1 MKSIKELKDIFAGQD
16 VYLLGSGASL
26 NYIDPSFFDGKNV
39 VCTNNVAQVYLPTAQ
54 VTVTKY
60 HKVAEEIAEKFPEM
74 KVVCSSG
81 NQGGPG
87 AGKLPEG
94 YENLYEFMHNSNR
107 DGGTDI
113 RGVVTEIIKDDGWL
127 LVSWSTITSAM
138 HFCAYTGAKN
148 IIIVGL
154 DSGSLDDK
162 QWVDKYYTEE
172 EQTDKRKELNLNFE
186 RQSVATKEVLKD
198 LYGCNIHSLNPFI
211 NYNLEGHKYRGANS
225 IN

>member
-1 MKSIKELKDIFAGQD
+1 MTKSVSELKDIYAGQD

-60 HKVAEEIAEKFPEM
+60 HRVAEEIAKKFPEM

-81 NQGGPG
+81 NQGSPG

-94 YENLYEFMHNSNR
+94 YENLYEFMHNPNR

-113 RGVVTEIIKDDGWL
+113 RGAIPKEDGWL
-127 LVSWSTITSAM
+127 LASWSTITSTM

-162 QWVDKYYTEE
+162 QWVDGYWKEE

-186 RQSVATKEVLKD
+186 RQSITAKEVIRD